1 MGLIRKS
8 VIQPVLPNCP
18 IDDSIKNNGMP
29 QKNSINKYGTRKAPE
44 IERKIKN
51 RKKKQLINVF
61 NFLLKNNNRIKKYSP
76 NKIMFYLFFS
86 KINK

>member
-51 RKKKQLINVF
+51 RKK
-61 NFLLKNNNRIKKYSP
+61 NN
-76 NKIMFYLFFS
+76 
-86 KINK
+86 